1 MSRVSLERARRGYAD
16 FTGHAPTKVSRARL
30 PDEDRAAWKMGKLEG
45 VAYEATRDGKTEKY
59 FHEFKRHAR
68 PDLVAQDDGKQ
79 LYITGGRYKVTDR
92 GVEDMPALFVVNPS
106 KRPSQRGGTKKGKSP
121 MRRRRRTRARRATRQ
136 VAVFRAN
143 PIRRRRRRH
152 AAASHHTARR
162 SVRRYRRNPI
172 VRTMRRRRRGAAL
185 AGGALNLG
193 KMLVPAIGIGAGAVG
208 SELIMGYL
216 PLPAQLKQGAMR
228 HITKG
233 AVGIG
238 AGMILAKGLKQRRLG
253 NAFALGAVVIAAHD
267 WIKEILV
274 ARMPALKFGAYVPT
288 MPGLGY
294 TSPGQVMALG
304 EYVNTAPGGFAGADM
319 TSSGTPEF
327 SV

>member
-1 MSRVSLERARRGYAD
+1 MSRFARAEKGFRD
-16 FTGHAPTKVSRARL
+16 FTGDKPRKVSKARL
-30 PDEDRAAWKMGKLEG
+30 PDRDVAAWKMGKLEG
-45 VAYEATRDGKTEKY
+45 VAYEAVRDGVREKY
-59 FHEFKRHAR
+59 FHEFAKHAR

-79 LYITGGRYKVTDR
+79 LYIVGGRYKVTDR
-92 GVEDMPALFVVNPS
+92 GVTDMPALFVVNPS
-106 KRPSQRGGTKKGKSP
+106 KRPSLRKKGKAP
-121 MRRRRRTRARRATRQ
+121 MRRRRRARRSTRQ

-143 PIRRRRRRH
+143 PIRRRRRKAH
-152 AAASHHTARR
+152 ASHVRR
-162 SVRRYRRNPI
+162 ASVRRYRRNPI
-172 VRTMRRRRRGAAL
+172 VRTMRRRRRAGSV

-228 HITKG
+228 HLTKG

-238 AGMILAKGLKQRRLG
+238 AGLILAKGLKQKRLG

-267 WIKEILV
+267 WIKDILV
-274 ARMPALKFGAYVPT
+274 ARMPSLKFGAYVPS

-294 TSPGQVMALG
+294 SSPGMVLPAFG
-304 EYVNTAPGGFAGADM
+304 EYVATSPGGFAGADM
-319 TSSGTPEF
+319 SNSGTPEF
-327 SV
+327 GV